1 MVSCLDVPTLAKQ
14 CLAMTP
20 CYPRLPPNSS
30 RRVEIL
36 AYPAVQLLDVAGP
49 LQVFATAND
58 IAAGPL
64 PYDPVVVAKQP
75 QGVTSSAG
83 LTLTAEGLSDPAM
96 PADTLLVAGGYGVNA
111 ATADSALVG
120 WLRRKSEASRRT
132 ASVCSGAF
140 LLAEAGLLDGRRV
153 VTHWQRCAELARRHP
168 TVRVEPDPIFI
179 RDGTVWTSAGVTAG
193 IDLAL
198 ALVEDDLGR
207 ATALAV
213 ARQLVVFLKRPGGQ
227 SQYSTAL
234 ALQTCDGMFEHL
246 HAWVV
251 DHLADDL
258 STATLARVAGMS
270 ERSFLRHYRERTGK
284 TPARVVDTLR
294 VEAARRLLTE
304 TRTPLKR
311 IALLCGFGSDETMR
325 RAFARR
331 IQTSP
336 QAYRDGFG
344 STRISEGRASNG
356 RGSALET
363 DTLSAECD
371 IA

>member
-1 MVSCLDVPTLAKQ
+1 
-14 CLAMTP
+14 MTP
-20 CYPRLPPNSS
+20 SHPRSPPTPS
-30 RRVEIL
+30 RRVEVL
-36 AYPAVQLLDVAGP
+36 AYPGVQLLDVAGP

-58 IAAGPL
+58 LAAGTL
-64 PYDPVVVAKQP
+64 PSDPVVVSNEP

-83 LTLTAEGLSDPAM
+83 LTLATQALSDPAAA
-96 PADTLLVAGGYGVNA
+96 ADTLLVAGGYGVN
-111 ATADSALVG
+111 TARTDRALVE
-120 WLRRKSEASRRT
+120 WLRRKSAAARRT

-168 TVRVEPDPIFI
+168 AVRVEPDPIFI
-179 RDGTVWTSAGVTAG
+179 RDGAVWTSAGVTAG

-234 ALQTCDGMFEHL
+234 ALQACDGAFEHL
-246 HAWVV
+246 HAWVA

-258 STATLARVAGMS
+258 STATLAQVAAMS
-270 ERSFLRHYRERTGK
+270 ERSFLRRYAKATGR
-284 TPARVVDTLR
+284 TPARVVETLR

-311 IALLCGFGSDETMR
+311 IAALCGFGSDETMR
-325 RAFARR
+325 RAFARQ

-344 STRISEGRASNG
+344 SAGIGEGRASNG
-356 RGSALET
+356 RSPALT
-363 DTLSAECD
+363 DDVLTAVSDHA
-371 IA
+371 